1 MRAAPLELDPA
12 LYHIEKDVPV
22 VDTFDEIDEAW
33 LAETLERMQH
43 LEATGNVCPLVLGHV
58 KQNEKG
64 RADSETPEVGLARNW
79 RKSDLPHLGPVILA
93 DYWIERDKLSDV
105 REHCGRL
112 VRWSAELWR
121 NQKEI
126 DPIALLG
133 PTTPWRRLGTIQL
146 SRGEGETPIT
156 CNRFSGGFTM
166 PDEKKDDKDTSTKT
180 LGYETLTKEVAELKE
195 GLAKIMSLLS
205 PQAAPGAAPA
215 PTGAPE
221 AAPEAAP
228 AGAEPEELSDEELEK
243 LIAELEKGG
252 GEKKDAPQKPDEAPV
267 QASYAQPG
275 PTNAGPKQMSRE
287 ESDELVKL
295 REEVAVLQLSREFDR
310 LEKAGLQWTD
320 AEDRQADL
328 DFAKSLPANARKTF
342 ISRIEKKYA
351 QAPVGNRP
359 LEAVLQAARPQ
370 NEGKQTLTDDLK
382 TKIVAHAT
390 TNKLSFEAACKFVT
404 GKYPHEFNG

>member
-1 MRAAPLELDPA
+1 
-12 LYHIEKDVPV
+12 
-22 VDTFDEIDEAW
+22 
-33 LAETLERMQH
+33 
-43 LEATGNVCPLVLGHV
+43 
-58 KQNEKG
+58 
-64 RADSETPEVGLARNW
+64 
-79 RKSDLPHLGPVILA
+79 
-93 DYWIERDKLSDV
+93 
-105 REHCGRL
+105 
-112 VRWSAELWR
+112 
-121 NQKEI
+121 
-126 DPIALLG
+126 
-133 PTTPWRRLGTIQL
+133 
-146 SRGEGETPIT
+146 
-156 CNRFSGGFTM
+156 M

-215 PTGAPE
+215 PE
-221 AAPEAAP
+221 AAPE
-228 AGAEPEELSDEELEK
+228 GTEPEELSDEELEK

-252 GEKKDAPQKPDEAPV
+252 GEKGGEAPKKPDEAPV

-328 DFAKSLPANARKTF
+328 DFAKSLPENARKTF
-342 ISRIEKKYA
+342 IARIEKKYA